1 MSLSLERNVDI
12 VSRIRDLKNKIY
24 MVGFAAETENLIE
37 NATRKLYQKKLDAI
51 VANDVSRSDIGFNG
65 EENEVYWITP
75 NSRALIEK
83 RTKIKLARN
92 LIRLIASD
100 FDEHEV
106 ANISTG

>member
-1 MSLSLERNVDI
+1 MSLSLEKNVDI

-51 VANDVSRSDIGFNG
+51 VANDVSRTDIGFNG

-75 NSRALIEK
+75 NSRALIGK
-83 RTKIKLARN
+83 RTKTKLARN

-100 FDEHEV
+100 FDEREV
-106 ANISTG
+106 ANINTG